1 MKRWLGVMSVLP
13 FLAWADTETVDGIE
27 WTYSVRDDEATVGSG
42 EYYTSAIP
50 SNTLGAITVPQTLGG
65 CPVTRIGEDAFYD
78 CKRLTAVTI
87 PSCVTSIG
95 GYAFAGCRGIKSVTI
110 PACVARLSST
120 FPDAYSTITDVIIA
134 DGVTSVGAD
143 AFRNCSRLTSVVIPE
158 SVTSIG
164 ASAFYGCGGLK
175 AVGIP
180 SGVTSIGGSAFY
192 NCDSL
197 TSVTIPSGV
206 TSIEYGTFYNCS
218 GLKSLNIPSGVT
230 RIGGSAFYGCSGLSA
245 LKIPAGVTSIGT
257 SAFYGCKGVKTLAVP
272 SGVTSIEYGTFYNC
286 SGLTSVTIPSSV
298 TSIGGYAFCNCGGL
312 TSVALPS
319 ALTCV
324 EQGVFYGCSGLKS
337 LNISSRVTSIGAS
350 AFYNC
355 SGLTSLRIPSGVTS
369 IGSYAFSDCSG
380 LTSISI
386 PFDVTCI
393 EDSTF
398 RNCSGLTS
406 VDIPSRVVSIGASAF
421 YNCTGLTSVTIP
433 SGVTSIGSSAFS
445 GCSGLTSISIPSG
458 VTCIEDS
465 TFRNCRGLTSV
476 DIPAKVTRVGNY
488 AFYNCRGLTSLTI
501 PSSVTSIGDYAFCDC
516 DGLTSIA
523 IPSGVASIGSFAF
536 RYCNELMSVTL
547 SSGVASIGRGAFSDC
562 NKLTAIAVD
571 SGNNAYVSSDG
582 ILYGKSKKDFL
593 QCPAGK
599 AGTVT
604 ILSGVTRIGDYAFSG
619 CRGLTSVSIPST
631 VTDMGEYAFYSCSS
645 LTSVAIPSSV
655 TSIGD
660 YAFSS
665 CSRLTSVTIP
675 SKVTRVGASA
685 FSYCD
690 GLTAVAIPS
699 SVTSIG
705 SSAFA
710 RCSGL
715 TTISVDSGNKAY
727 ASSDGVLYNKSK
739 TELIQCPC
747 GKTGTVSIPSSVTSI
762 GESAFYGC
770 SGLTSVSIPTK
781 VTSIGSSVFYG
792 CSGLTSVKI
801 PSGVT
806 SIGSYSFDGCSGL
819 ASVTIPSGVTSIG
832 SYAFYRCGGLKSV
845 TVPEAVTSIGSYAFS
860 GCTNLTSVTIP
871 EGVTSIAYDTF
882 YGCSGLTT
890 AKIPDSVRSIGSSAF
905 CNCGRLTSVTIPAGV
920 TSVGSSAFSGCSAL
934 RRVRVRGESESD
946 VDAMRRKFAA
956 SGFEDAGVTFN
967 LYDVRYAAF
976 AANGYDGLISDANGN
991 FVGFVHV
998 SLSKQNDNTGVVTA
1012 TATVTD
1018 ENGMAWSYSGGA
1030 VEILSAPPGATAD
1043 AALGVVTGL
1052 KCSSL
1057 GCPVV
1062 RFDVVLDGNGLEGD
1076 WGGNAIAGTRNG
1088 GGGADDPMAE
1098 VLERCKG
1105 KWSVTI
1111 GRQDGGVTA
1120 LRMQLNVQAKGVVKV
1135 AGNWES
1141 GEAVSVSAQMVML
1154 GEVAYVPLTLKAT
1167 KTTSA
1172 LMALFQIE
1180 GDEIT
1185 LVSAKDPAQSEDPPC
1200 QLIAGGRTTS
1210 AIAISGYLAE
1220 DPGAAGADYVGRVAI
1235 NELAYPAK
1243 FTQKGLP
1250 AGLKLNAST
1259 GVVSGKPTKPGFYD
1273 VIFTATSAANSKSND
1288 MCRVVIQVNN
1298 YADPNIVVA
1307 DSYGPYTPGVSCR
1320 VEIPEANGCTV
1331 SGLPSGLKWAA
1342 KEIRAKDGSLTAAA
1356 DSVYG
1361 IPTKPGNYT
1370 VYFKKKIA
1378 EVNDKGKTVM
1388 VEHVS
1393 TSTFVVADYPTIT
1406 IGPVLASDGIV
1417 RDIPLADGTN
1427 LVFVVGV
1434 AQSVALNLEGTLD
1447 GVATTVTARGL
1458 PSGLKLVKTAVY
1470 VDPNAKK
1477 KVVDHYEY
1485 TIEGAPTAVSKVSGK
1500 TKTVT
1505 PSHVALSASNK
1516 YKWSGAFAFDVT
1528 VAALPS
1534 WAVGNFSGT
1543 IAAPDGSYHGTVTL
1557 TVGKA
1562 GKISGKLAAQGT
1574 NWTYSAMSYAGW
1586 DVAGATNFTVEAVAK
1601 SGKRERSVV
1610 LALADLVRN
1619 EPIPGIFE
1627 ATATG
1632 AFGGDGADLR
1642 RIVWKDAGGK
1652 ALASEY
1658 AGAYT
1663 YADAGGEAYSITVAE
1678 SGTAKLVGYVNGK
1691 KTTLSTSLL
1700 TDIAE
1705 DGGLVVCGPFYKAP
1719 GKSGKTMTPEFYRF
1733 VELQNYHTE
1742 PAVGGVASRDPG
1754 SILSVDETW
1763 SGSGKVSASPKYGQA
1778 AIGKPVTLTASPDSK
1793 SLFVKWVVVD
1803 AKGNVVPGDPYA
1815 KKFKYVVGEEDVFA
1829 SAAFLAKADEPAK
1842 PTVLN
1847 ADAIR
1852 AAFAECV
1859 VGMTVDVALEV
1870 PDAARPVTFSA
1881 KNLPP
1886 GLKLD
1891 TATGRITGTA
1901 KAAGTKEVEITLK
1914 TQRGTKPSVKF
1925 SFTSIVN

>member
-1 MKRWLGVMSVLP
+1 MKRWLGIMSVLP

-110 PACVARLSST
+110 PACVVRLSST

-175 AVGIP
+175 AVEIP
-180 SGVTSIGGSAFY
+180 SGVTSIESSAFY
-192 NCDSL
+192 NCGSL

-230 RIGGSAFYGCSGLSA
+230 RIGGSAFYGCSGLSV
-245 LKIPAGVTSIGT
+245 LKIPSGVSSIGA
-257 SAFYGCKGVKTLAVP
+257 SAFYGCKGVKAFAVP

-298 TSIGGYAFCNCGGL
+298 TSIGSYAFYNCSGL
-312 TSVALPS
+312 TSVKIPS
-319 ALTCV
+319 SMTSI
-324 EQGVFYGCSGLKS
+324 EQGVFSGCSGLES
-337 LNISSRVTSIGAS
+337 LDIPSRVTSIGASAFYGCSGLMSVTISSGVTSVGDS

-355 SGLTSLRIPSGVTS
+355 SGLTSLRIPSGVK
-369 IGSYAFSDCSG
+369 
-380 LTSISI
+380 
-386 PFDVTCI
+386 
-393 EDSTF
+393 
-398 RNCSGLTS
+398 
-406 VDIPSRVVSIGASAF
+406 
-421 YNCTGLTSVTIP
+421 
-433 SGVTSIGSSAFS
+433 SIGSSAFS
-445 GCSGLTSISIPSG
+445 GCSGLTSISIPSS
-458 VTCIEDS
+458 VACIEDS
-465 TFRNCRGLTSV
+465 TFRNCSGLTSV
-476 DIPAKVTRVGNY
+476 DIPAKVTSVGNY

-501 PSSVTSIGDYAFCDC
+501 PSSVASIGDYAFYECS
-516 DGLTSIA
+516 GLTSVTV
-523 IPSGVASIGSFAF
+523 PSSVTSIGSFAF
-536 RYCNELMSVTL
+536 RYCGDLTSVTIP
-547 SSGVASIGRGAFSDC
+547 SGVASIGRGAFSNC
-562 NKLTAIAVD
+562 GKLTSLAVD
-571 SGNNAYVSSDG
+571 TGNKAYVSSEG
-582 ILYGKSKKDFL
+582 VLYDKSKTEL
-593 QCPAGK
+593 VQCPAGK
-599 AGTVT
+599 TGAVAIPAGVK
-604 ILSGVTRIGDYAFSG
+604 RIGDYALSG
-619 CRGLTSVSIPST
+619 CSGLATVTIPSGVTSIGESAFAGCSGLKSVTIPSGVTSIGDSAFASCRRLASAMIPSSVRIIGDSAFMDCVALSALMIPSGVTSIGSGAFLRCDRLTSVT
-631 VTDMGEYAFYSCSS
+631 
-645 LTSVAIPSSV
+645 IPSSV
-655 TSIGD
+655 TSIG
-660 YAFSS
+660 
-665 CSRLTSVTIP
+665 
-675 SKVTRVGASA
+675 GSA
-685 FSYCD
+685 FSQ
-690 GLTAVAIPS
+690 
-699 SVTSIG
+699 
-705 SSAFA
+705 
-710 RCSGL
+710 CSGL
-715 TTISVDSGNKAY
+715 TMISVDSGNRTY

-739 TELIQCPC
+739 TELIQCPG
-747 GKTGTVSIPSSVTSI
+747 GKTGAVSIPLSVASI
-762 GESAFYGC
+762 GESAFYEC
-770 SGLTSVSIPTK
+770 SGLTSVSIPSK
-781 VTSIGSSVFYG
+781 VTSIGSSAFEG
-792 CSGLTSVKI
+792 CCGLTSVKI

-806 SIGSYSFDGCSGL
+806 SIAYSLFDGCTGL
-819 ASVTIPSGVTSIG
+819 TSVTIPSGVTSIG

-845 TVPEAVTSIGSYAFS
+845 KIPEAVTSIGSYAFYS
-860 GCTNLTSVTIP
+860 CTNLTSVTIP

-882 YGCSGLTT
+882 YGCSGLTSVT
-890 AKIPDSVRSIGSSAF
+890 IPDSVRSIGSSAF
-905 CNCGRLTSVTIPAGV
+905 CNCSRLTSVTIPAGV

-956 SGFEDAGVTFN
+956 SGFENAGVTFN

-976 AANGYDGLISDANGN
+976 AANVYDGLISDENGN

-998 SLSKQNDNTGVVTA
+998 GLSKQNDNTGVVTA
-1012 TATVTD
+1012 AATVTD
-1018 ENGMAWSYSGGA
+1018 ANGMAWSYSGGA

-1043 AALGVVTGL
+1043 TALGVVTGL
-1052 KCSSL
+1052 KCSSS
-1057 GCPVV
+1057 GCPVAQ
-1062 RFDVVLDGNGLEGD
+1062 FDVVLDGNGLEGD
-1076 WGGNAIAGTRNG
+1076 WGGNAIVGTRNG
-1088 GGGADDPMAE
+1088 GGGADDPMSEA
-1098 VLERCKG
+1098 LERCKG

-1111 GRQDGGVTA
+1111 GRWDGAATA
-1120 LRMQLNVQAKGVVKV
+1120 LRLQLNVQAKGVVNV

-1141 GEAVSVSAQMVML
+1141 GEAVSVSARMVVL
-1154 GEVAYVPLTLKAT
+1154 DEVAYVPVTLKAT
-1167 KTTSA
+1167 MTTPA
-1172 LMALFQIE
+1172 LMALLQIE

-1185 LVSAKDPAQSEDPPC
+1185 LVSAKNPARPEDPPC

-1210 AIAISGYLAE
+1210 AIVINGYLAE
-1220 DPGAAGADYVGRVAI
+1220 GPGAAGADYVGRVAI

-1259 GVVSGKPTKPGFYD
+1259 GVVSGKPTKPGFSD

-1288 MCRVVIQVNN
+1288 MLKAVIQVNN

-1320 VEIPEANGCTV
+1320 VEIPQANGCTV

-1342 KEIRAKDGSLTAAA
+1342 KEIRAKDGSLTAAS

-1378 EVNDKGKTVM
+1378 EVNEKGKTVM

-1427 LVFVVGV
+1427 LVFAVGV

-1447 GVATTVTARGL
+1447 GVATTVTAKGL

-1470 VDPNAKK
+1470 VDPKAKK

-1485 TIEGAPTAVSKVSGK
+1485 AIEGAPTAVSKVNGK

-1505 PSHVALSASNK
+1505 PSHVTLSASNK

-1528 VAALPS
+1528 VVALPT

-1543 IAAPDGSYHGTVTL
+1543 IAAPDGSYHGTMTL
-1557 TVGKA
+1557 TVGKTGKVS
-1562 GKISGKLAAQGT
+1562 GKIAAQGT
-1574 NWTYSAMSYAGW
+1574 NWTYSAKSYAGW
-1586 DVAGATNFTVEAVAK
+1586 TVAGATNFTVEAVAK
-1601 SGKRERSVV
+1601 SGKRERQVV

-1619 EPIPGIFE
+1619 EPIPGVFE

-1642 RIVWKDAGGK
+1642 RIVWKDVGGK

-1663 YADAGGEAYSITVAE
+1663 YVDAASAVYSIAVAE
-1678 SGTAKLVGYVNGK
+1678 SGTAKLTGLVNGK

-1700 TDIAE
+1700 ADLAE
-1705 DGGLVVCGPFYKAP
+1705 DGGLTVCGPFYKAP

-1742 PAVGGVASRDPG
+1742 PIAGGVTTRNPG
-1754 SILSVDETW
+1754 AILLMDEAW
-1763 SGSGKVSASPKYGQA
+1763 SGSGKVSVSPKYGQA
-1778 AIGKPVTLTASPDSK
+1778 DRGKTVTLTASPDSK

-1803 AKGNVVPGDPYA
+1803 AKGKVVPGDPYA

-1829 SAAFLAKADEPAK
+1829 RAAFVAKADEPAV

-1859 VGMTVDVALEV
+1859 VGMTIDVALEV

-1881 KNLPP
+1881 KNLPS